1 MHWTLYRHYCLALR
15 KELMAKVYVAVS
27 MLCYR
32 TPFVRIG
39 VITSDM
45 NIYMSH
51 SDLVQ
56 NAPNNPGL
64 LCGFSTYIAF
74 SKPVSV
80 FCSDFGP
87 VLCIVYRYSF
97 IVYSC
102 FLYCI
107 QLLFVSYATTIVWS
121 LSLYCIQLLFLLYTA
136 ALFIAYSYSLYCI
149 QLLFVLYAAT
159 TVCSCS
165 LYCIQLLFLL
175 HAATLCTVYSC
186 SLSCLQLH
194 LYAAAHYV
202 AYSYSFYCIQLLF
215 VLYATTSVC
224 SCSLYCIQLLFLL
237 YTAALCI
244 VHRHF

>member
-1 MHWTLYRHYCLALR
+1 MHCAVLCKVCLPAASDSLFLIMDVVRYREGFHMHWTLYRYYCLALR

-74 SKPVSV
+74 SNPVSV

-136 ALFIAYSYSLYCI
+136 AL
-149 QLLFVLYAAT
+149 
-159 TVCSCS
+159 
-165 LYCIQLLFLL
+165 
-175 HAATLCTVYSC
+175 
-186 SLSCLQLH
+186 
-194 LYAAAHYV
+194 
-202 AYSYSFYCIQLLF
+202 
-215 VLYATTSVC
+215 
-224 SCSLYCIQLLFLL
+224 
-237 YTAALCI
+237 CI